1 MRVQVTM
8 LIEAGADCNQQSVG
22 DQYSPLHVAAKNG
35 NHLVG
40 VALIMAGC
48 DPDLTDDNGLAVT
61 TPAAAFLLRNV
72 CAR

>member
-1 MRVQVTM
+1 M

-48 DPDLTDDNGLAVT
+48 DPDLTDDSGLAVT
-61 TPAAAFLLRNV
+61 TPTAALLPLAQRW
-72 CAR
+72 RTLS

>member
-1 MRVQVTM
+1 M

-61 TPAAAFLLRNV
+61 TKHPPPAAFLLRNV